1 MQAMT
6 KEIARNELRSLLS
19 NGHKPILIEALPAR
33 YYLDSHLPGAVHMPH
48 DRTAELAGE
57 VAPDRNRDIVV
68 YCASATCRN
77 SHIAAAQLERLGYA
91 NVRVYAGGKQDWVE
105 AGLATESGGIAR

>member
-1 MQAMT
+1 MSQS
-6 KEIARNELRSLLS
+6 KEIARQELQSLLS

-48 DRTAELAGE
+48 DRTAELAAA
-57 VAPDRNRDIVV
+57 VAPERDSAIVV

-77 SHIAAAQLERLGYA
+77 SHITAAQLERMGYG

-105 AGLATESGGIAR
+105 AGLTTETGGIAR